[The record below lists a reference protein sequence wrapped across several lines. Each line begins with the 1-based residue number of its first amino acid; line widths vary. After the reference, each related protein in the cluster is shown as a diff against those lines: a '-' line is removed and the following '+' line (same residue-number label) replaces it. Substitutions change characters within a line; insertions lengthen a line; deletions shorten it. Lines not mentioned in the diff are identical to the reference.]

1 MTDTSGHAGCHYA
14 QSGLDE
20 FAPLCP
26 AAAEWRAKWSTT
38 VAEKVALEA
47 TLAEVREQ
55 AAQMIA
61 EADRG

>member
-1 MTDTSGHAGCHYA
+1 MSTCGHAP
-14 QSGLDE
+14 SGLDE

-26 AAAEWRAKWSTT
+26 AAAEWRAKWSAT

-61 EADRG
+61 EARHG